1 MYRYII
7 YCWFSYLYIPHRLC
21 LQWVLHTPKIGV
33 HQARHL
39 IAGCRR
45 GVFLHLQGFVS
56 EDRVSIFCTK
66 KQQHKK
72 NQISSCRVYYSMAHQ
87 RGLYHV
93 IMSATSRTK
102 SEPSAALT
110 QVFSVEWFPFTMC
123 TRLDSTQWSQ
133 PSEPIYNSVRFGVL
147 SRMGTK
153 NCIKSQ
159 PSGSLIRV
167 VSAKWSRI
175 SFGTVRWARINV
187 CTKRCKLWR
196 CEVVHCTVCTNIFL
210 IYGQRI
216 CVYRYVYK

>member
-1 MYRYII
+1 MSAELEELAGCQHSLISWPDVSNLDYAPSICVHLRAEVYIYIYMYISSGMYTYIYMYRYII

-110 QVFSVEWFPFTMC
+110 QVFSVE
-123 TRLDSTQWSQ
+123 
-133 PSEPIYNSVRFGVL
+133 
-147 SRMGTK
+147 
-153 NCIKSQ
+153 
-159 PSGSLIRV
+159 
-167 VSAKWSRI
+167 
-175 SFGTVRWARINV
+175 
-187 CTKRCKLWR
+187 
-196 CEVVHCTVCTNIFL
+196 
-210 IYGQRI
+210 
-216 CVYRYVYK
+216 